1 MSKVKA
7 QFPSGN
13 FYLRTGKDNNGVI
26 HIRYFING
34 RYVHKSTGVKIDPK
48 TWDSKSQ
55 KIKGSSNPRINTIA
69 NQKNLL
75 LEEFKCKIDKQIHQ
89 YEGLL
94 TYEVLLLIV
103 NGDLI
108 TKEKQIKETDF
119 ISYHIG
125 KGCIQV
131 CKGCFQGFGTRRIMG
146 VVSQ

>member
-1 MSKVKA
+1 MGKVKS
-7 QFPSGN
+7 QFPQGN
-13 FYLRTGKDNNGVI
+13 FYLRTGKDNMGVI

-48 TWDSKSQ
+48 TWDCKSQ
-55 KIKGSSNPRINTIA
+55 KIKGSSNPRVNNIA
-69 NQKNLL
+69 NQKNLIL
-75 LEEFKCKIDKQIHQ
+75 DEFKSKIDKQIYQ

-119 ISYHIG
+119 VSY
-125 KGCIQV
+125 
-131 CKGCFQGFGTRRIMG
+131 
-146 VVSQ
+146 SPNW